1 MTNTERERTEQR
13 IIERGTPKDLARFR
27 EFHAQDGNSAGEP
40 LSSVD
45 FRLYRV
51 VLEQNAGLPKVDAKK
66 QTKTL
71 RDLYQ
76 HGDDFEKQ
84 RIAGVVHSTFEG
96 LTSERRMQPQPAF
109 AAIGE
114 EVVLFRRSR

>member
-13 IIERGTPKDLARFR
+13 IIERGTPENLARFR
-27 EFHAQDGNSAGEP
+27 NLHAQDDNNVGEP

-66 QTKTL
+66 QTRTL

-76 HGDDFEKQ
+76 HGDEIERQ
-84 RIAGVVHSTFEG
+84 RIAGVIQSTFEG
-96 LTSERRMQPQPAF
+96 LTSERRMKPQPAF
-109 AAIGE
+109 AEIGE